1 MTVFNTFWK
10 IIKKYKG
17 TIILY
22 TVMLIVFGG
31 LNTTTNDTGIEF
43 SSSKPDI
50 LIVNNDKYEG
60 ITKNL
65 VDYLTDNSNIID
77 IKDDESARDDAL
89 FYRDISYI
97 IYIPKNYRI
106 DTLNGKNVELEIK
119 KVDTYDAALTEMM
132 LSRYIET
139 QNIYLKTKISENEL
153 INNINESLK
162 NKTNVEIISKLNTDK
177 LTSITRYFNFASYSI
192 MAVTIYIICLVI
204 TSFHEQSVNKRII
217 ISSMNY
223 KKHNRL
229 LLLSSSIYAIV
240 VWILY
245 TLLGFIILGNELFS
259 IRGLLFIGNEFVF
272 TMSCL
277 TLSLLI
283 SSLVSSKVAVSGIVN
298 VVALGSAFLCGAFI
312 PLEWLPSS
320 VIKIAHILPAYY
332 FISSNETIKTLEII
346 NTSTLH
352 TVFINTAVILA
363 FTILFTIIN
372 NIVIKKKR
380 VIA

>member
-1 MTVFNTFWK
+1 MTVFSTFWK
-10 IIKKYKG
+10 VINKYKG

-31 LNTTTNDTGIEF
+31 VNMTTNDTGVDF
-43 SSSKPDI
+43 TSTKPDI
-50 LIVNNDKYEG
+50 LIVNNDKDSE

-65 VDYLTDNSNIID
+65 VKYMSDSANIVSVKDN
-77 IKDDESARDDAL
+77 EEARDDAL

-97 IYIPKNYRI
+97 IYIPKDYGI

-119 KVDTYDAALTEMM
+119 KVDTYDAALAEMM
-132 LSRYIET
+132 LSRYVET
-139 QNIYLKTKISENEL
+139 QNIYLKTNISESEL

-162 NKTNVEIISKLNTDK
+162 DKTNVEIVSKLNTDK
-177 LTSITRYFNFASYSI
+177 LTKVSRYFNFASYSI

-223 KKHNRL
+223 KEHNRL
-229 LLLSSSIYAIV
+229 LLLANSVYALV
-240 VWILY
+240 VWLLY
-245 TLLGFIILGNELFS
+245 TILGFVILGNELFTL
-259 IRGLLFIGNEFVF
+259 RGLLFIGNEFIF
-272 TMSCL
+272 TFCCL

-283 SSLVSSKVAVSGIVN
+283 SSLCYSKVAVSGIVN

-312 PLEWLPSS
+312 PLEMLPSS
-320 VIKIAHILPAYY
+320 VIKIAHILPTYY
-332 FISSNETIKTLEII
+332 FINSNEILKSLEVI
-346 NTSTLH
+346 NISNLH
-352 TVFINTAVILA
+352 EVFINTIIMLL
-363 FTILFTIIN
+363 FSILFIIIN
-372 NIVIKKKR
+372 NIVTKKKR

>member
-1 MTVFNTFWK
+1 M
-10 IIKKYKG
+10 
-17 TIILY
+17 
-22 TVMLIVFGG
+22 
-31 LNTTTNDTGIEF
+31 
-43 SSSKPDI
+43 
-50 LIVNNDKYEG
+50 
-60 ITKNL
+60 
-65 VDYLTDNSNIID
+65 ID

-240 VWILY
+240 VWGLY

>member
-1 MTVFNTFWK
+1 MTVFSTFWK
-10 IIKKYKG
+10 VINKYKG

-31 LNTTTNDTGIEF
+31 VNMTTNDTGVDF
-43 SSSKPDI
+43 TSTKPDI
-50 LIVNNDKYEG
+50 LIVNNDKDSE

-65 VDYLTDNSNIID
+65 VKYMSDSANIVSVKDN
-77 IKDDESARDDAL
+77 EEARDDAL

-97 IYIPKNYRI
+97 IYIPKDYGI

-119 KVDTYDAALTEMM
+119 KVDTYDAALAEMM
-132 LSRYIET
+132 LSRYVET
-139 QNIYLKTKISENEL
+139 QNIYLKTNISESEL

-162 NKTNVEIISKLNTDK
+162 DKTNVEIVSKLNTDK
-177 LTSITRYFNFASYSI
+177 LTKVSRYFNFASYSI

-223 KKHNRL
+223 KEHNKL
-229 LLLSSSIYAIV
+229 LLLASSVYALV
-240 VWILY
+240 VWLLY
-245 TLLGFIILGNELFS
+245 TILGFVILGNELFTL
-259 IRGLLFIGNEFVF
+259 RGLLFIGNEFIF
-272 TMSCL
+272 TFCCL

-283 SSLVSSKVAVSGIVN
+283 SSLCYSKVAVSGIVN

-312 PLEWLPSS
+312 PLEMLPSS
-320 VIKIAHILPAYY
+320 VIKIAHILPTYY
-332 FISSNETIKTLEII
+332 FINSNEILKSLEVI
-346 NTSTLH
+346 NISNLH
-352 TVFINTAVILA
+352 EVFINTIIMLL
-363 FTILFTIIN
+363 FSILFIIIN
-372 NIVIKKKR
+372 NIVTKKKR

>member
-65 VDYLTDNSNIID
+65 VDYLTDNSNMID

-352 TVFINTAVILA
+352 IVFINTAVILA

>member
-1 MTVFNTFWK
+1 MTVFSTFWK
-10 IIKKYKG
+10 VINKYKG

-31 LNTTTNDTGIEF
+31 VNMTTNDTGVDF
-43 SSSKPDI
+43 TSSKPDI
-50 LIVNNDKYEG
+50 LIVNNDKDSE

-65 VDYLTDNSNIID
+65 VKYMSDNSNVVSV
-77 IKDDESARDDAL
+77 KNNEEARDDAL
-89 FYRDISYI
+89 FYRDVSYI
-97 IYIPKNYRI
+97 IYIPKNYGNNI
-106 DTLNGKNVELEIK
+106 LNGKNVELEIK
-119 KVDTYDAALTEMM
+119 KVDTYDSALAEMM

-139 QNIYLKTKISENEL
+139 QNIYLKTNISENEL

-162 NKTNVEIISKLNTDK
+162 NKTNVEIVSKLNSDK
-177 LTSITRYFNFASYSI
+177 LTKVSRYFNFASYSI

-223 KKHNRL
+223 KEHNRL
-229 LLLSSSIYAIV
+229 LLLSSSVYALV

-245 TLLGFIILGNELFS
+245 TILGFIILGSELFTL
-259 IRGLLFIGNEFVF
+259 RGLLFIGNEFIF
-272 TMSCL
+272 TFCCL

-283 SSLVSSKVAVSGIVN
+283 SSLCYSKVAVSGIVN

-312 PLEWLPSS
+312 PPEMLPSS
-320 VIKIAHILPAYY
+320 VIKIAHILPTYY
-332 FISSNETIKTLEII
+332 FINSNEILKSLEVI
-346 NTSTLH
+346 NMSNLH
-352 TVFINTAVILA
+352 SVFINTIIMLL
-363 FTILFTIIN
+363 FSILFIIIN
-372 NIVIKKKR
+372 NIVTKKKR

>member
-1 MTVFNTFWK
+1 MTVFSTFWK
-10 IIKKYKG
+10 VINKYKG

-31 LNTTTNDTGIEF
+31 VNMTTNDTGVDF
-43 SSSKPDI
+43 TSSKPDI
-50 LIVNNDKYEG
+50 LIVNNDKDSE

-65 VDYLTDNSNIID
+65 VKYMSDNSNVVSV
-77 IKDDESARDDAL
+77 KNNEEARDDAL
-89 FYRDISYI
+89 FYRDVSYI
-97 IYIPKNYRI
+97 IYIPKDYGNNI
-106 DTLNGKNVELEIK
+106 LNGKNVELEIK
-119 KVDTYDAALTEMM
+119 KVDTYDAALAEMM

-139 QNIYLKTKISENEL
+139 QNIYLKTNISENEL

-162 NKTNVEIISKLNTDK
+162 NKTNVEIVSKLNSDK
-177 LTSITRYFNFASYSI
+177 LTKVSRYFNFASYSI

-223 KKHNRL
+223 KEHNRL
-229 LLLSSSIYAIV
+229 LLLSSSVYALV

-245 TLLGFIILGNELFS
+245 TILGFIILGSELFTL
-259 IRGLLFIGNEFVF
+259 RGLLFIGNEFIF
-272 TMSCL
+272 TFCCL

-283 SSLVSSKVAVSGIVN
+283 SSLCYSKVAVSGIVN

-312 PLEWLPSS
+312 PPEMLPSS
-320 VIKIAHILPAYY
+320 VIKIAHILPTYY
-332 FISSNETIKTLEII
+332 FINSNEILKSLEVI
-346 NTSTLH
+346 NMSNLH
-352 TVFINTAVILA
+352 SVFINTIIMLL
-363 FTILFTIIN
+363 FSILFIIIN
-372 NIVIKKKR
+372 NIVTKKKR

>member
-65 VDYLTDNSNIID
+65 VDYLTDNSNVID

-97 IYIPKNYRI
+97 IYIPKNYRA
-106 DTLNGKNVELEIK
+106 DTLNGKTVELEIK

>member
-1 MTVFNTFWK
+1 MTVFSTFWK
-10 IIKKYKG
+10 VINKYKG

-31 LNTTTNDTGIEF
+31 VNMTTNDTGVDF
-43 SSSKPDI
+43 TSSKPDI
-50 LIVNNDKYEG
+50 LIVNNDKDSE

-65 VDYLTDNSNIID
+65 VKYMSDNSNIVSV
-77 IKDDESARDDAL
+77 KDNEEARDDAL
-89 FYRDISYI
+89 FYRDVSYI
-97 IYIPKNYRI
+97 IYIPKNYGNNI
-106 DTLNGKNVELEIK
+106 LNGKNVELEIK
-119 KVDTYDAALTEMM
+119 KVDTYDAALAEMM

-139 QNIYLKTKISENEL
+139 QNIYLKTNISESEL

-162 NKTNVEIISKLNTDK
+162 NKTNVEIVSKLNSDK
-177 LTSITRYFNFASYSI
+177 LTKVSRYFNFASYSI

-223 KKHNRL
+223 KEHNRL
-229 LLLSSSIYAIV
+229 LLLASSVYALV

-245 TLLGFIILGNELFS
+245 TILGFIILGSELFTL
-259 IRGLLFIGNEFVF
+259 RGLLFIGNEFIF
-272 TMSCL
+272 TFCSL

-283 SSLVSSKVAVSGIVN
+283 SSLCYSKVAVSGIVN

-312 PLEWLPSS
+312 PPEMLPSS
-320 VIKIAHILPAYY
+320 VIKIAHILPTYY
-332 FISSNETIKTLEII
+332 FINSNEILKSLEVI
-346 NTSTLH
+346 NMNNLH
-352 TVFINTAVILA
+352 SVFINTIIMLL
-363 FTILFTIIN
+363 FSILFIIIN
-372 NIVIKKKR
+372 NIVTKKKR

>member
-65 VDYLTDNSNIID
+65 VDYLTDNSNVID

-139 QNIYLKTKISENEL
+139 QNIYLKTNINENEL

-177 LTSITRYFNFASYSI
+177 LTSITRYFNFSSYSI

-352 TVFINTAVILA
+352 IVFINTAVILA

>member
-1 MTVFNTFWK
+1 MTVFSTFWK
-10 IIKKYKG
+10 VINKYKG

-31 LNTTTNDTGIEF
+31 VNMTTNDTGVDF
-43 SSSKPDI
+43 TSTKPDI
-50 LIVNNDKYEG
+50 LIVNNDKDSE

-65 VDYLTDNSNIID
+65 VKYMSDNANIVSV
-77 IKDDESARDDAL
+77 KDNEEARDDAL

-97 IYIPKNYRI
+97 IYIPKDYGI
-106 DTLNGKNVELEIK
+106 DTLNDKDVELEIK
-119 KVDTYDAALTEMM
+119 KVDTYDAALAEMM

-139 QNIYLKTKISENEL
+139 QNIYLKTNISESEL

-162 NKTNVEIISKLNTDK
+162 DKTNVEIVSKLNTDK
-177 LTSITRYFNFASYSI
+177 LTKVSRYFNFASYSI

-223 KKHNRL
+223 KEHNRL
-229 LLLSSSIYAIV
+229 LLLASSVYALV
-240 VWILY
+240 VWLLY
-245 TLLGFIILGNELFS
+245 TILGFIILGSELFTL
-259 IRGLLFIGNEFVF
+259 RGLLFIENEFIF
-272 TMSCL
+272 TFCCL

-283 SSLVSSKVAVSGIVN
+283 SSLCYSKVAVSGIVN

-312 PLEWLPSS
+312 PLEMLPSS
-320 VIKIAHILPAYY
+320 VIKIAHILPTYY
-332 FISSNETIKTLEII
+332 FINSNEILKSLEVI
-346 NTSTLH
+346 NISNLH
-352 TVFINTAVILA
+352 DIFINTIIILL
-363 FTILFTIIN
+363 FSILFIIIN
-372 NIVIKKKR
+372 NIVTKKKR

>member
-1 MTVFNTFWK
+1 MTVFSTFWK
-10 IIKKYKG
+10 VINKYKG

-31 LNTTTNDTGIEF
+31 VNMTTNDTGIDF
-43 SSSKPDI
+43 TSTKPDI
-50 LIVNNDKYEG
+50 LIVNNDKDSE

-65 VDYLTDNSNIID
+65 VKYMSDNANIVSV
-77 IKDDESARDDAL
+77 KDNEEARDDAL

-97 IYIPKNYRI
+97 IYIPKNYGI

-119 KVDTYDAALTEMM
+119 KVDTYDAALAEMM
-132 LSRYIET
+132 LSRYVET
-139 QNIYLKTKISENEL
+139 QNIYLKTNISESEL

-162 NKTNVEIISKLNTDK
+162 DKTNVEIVSKLNTDK
-177 LTSITRYFNFASYSI
+177 LTKVSRYFNFASYSI

-223 KKHNRL
+223 KEHNRL
-229 LLLSSSIYAIV
+229 LLLASSVYALV
-240 VWILY
+240 VWLLY
-245 TLLGFIILGNELFS
+245 TILGFVILGNELFTL
-259 IRGLLFIGNEFVF
+259 RGLLFIGNEFIF
-272 TMSCL
+272 TFCCL

-283 SSLVSSKVAVSGIVN
+283 SSLCYSKVAVSGIVN

-312 PLEWLPSS
+312 PLEMLPSS
-320 VIKIAHILPAYY
+320 VIKIAHILPTYY
-332 FISSNETIKTLEII
+332 FINSNEILKSLEVI
-346 NTSTLH
+346 NISNLH
-352 TVFINTAVILA
+352 EVFINTIIMLL
-363 FTILFTIIN
+363 FSILFIIIN
-372 NIVIKKKR
+372 NIVTKKKR

>member
-22 TVMLIVFGG
+22 TGMLIVFGG

-65 VDYLTDNSNIID
+65 VDYLTDNSNMID

>member
-1 MTVFNTFWK
+1 MTVFSTFWK
-10 IIKKYKG
+10 VINKYKG

-31 LNTTTNDTGIEF
+31 VNMTTNDTGVDF
-43 SSSKPDI
+43 TSSKPDI
-50 LIVNNDKYEG
+50 LIVNNDKDSE

-65 VDYLTDNSNIID
+65 VKYMSDNANIVSV
-77 IKDDESARDDAL
+77 KDNEEARDDAL
-89 FYRDISYI
+89 FYRDVSYI
-97 IYIPKNYRI
+97 IYIPKNYGNNI
-106 DTLNGKNVELEIK
+106 LNGKNVELEIK
-119 KVDTYDAALTEMM
+119 KVDTYDAALAEMM

-139 QNIYLKTKISENEL
+139 QNIYLKTNISENEL

-162 NKTNVEIISKLNTDK
+162 NKTNVEIVSKLNSDK
-177 LTSITRYFNFASYSI
+177 LTKVSRYFNFASYSI

-223 KKHNRL
+223 KEHNRL
-229 LLLSSSIYAIV
+229 LLLSSSVYALV

-245 TLLGFIILGNELFS
+245 TILGFIILGSELFTL
-259 IRGLLFIGNEFVF
+259 RGLLFIGNEFIF
-272 TMSCL
+272 TFCCL

-283 SSLVSSKVAVSGIVN
+283 SSLCYSKVAVSGIVN

-312 PLEWLPSS
+312 PPEMLPSS
-320 VIKIAHILPAYY
+320 VIKFAHILPTYY
-332 FISSNETIKTLEII
+332 FINSNEILKSLEVI
-346 NTSTLH
+346 NMSNLYS
-352 TVFINTAVILA
+352 VFINTIIMLL
-363 FTILFTIIN
+363 FSILFIIIN
-372 NIVIKKKR
+372 NIVTKKKR

>member
-1 MTVFNTFWK
+1 MTVFSTFWK
-10 IIKKYKG
+10 VINKYKG

-31 LNTTTNDTGIEF
+31 VNMTTNDTGVDF
-43 SSSKPDI
+43 TSTKPDI
-50 LIVNNDKYEG
+50 LIVNNDKDSE

-65 VDYLTDNSNIID
+65 VKYMSDNANIVSV
-77 IKDDESARDDAL
+77 KDNEEARDDAL

-97 IYIPKNYRI
+97 IYIPKNYGI

-119 KVDTYDAALTEMM
+119 KVDTYDAALAEMM
-132 LSRYIET
+132 LSRYVET
-139 QNIYLKTKISENEL
+139 QNIYLKTNISESEL

-162 NKTNVEIISKLNTDK
+162 DKTNVEIVSKLNTDK
-177 LTSITRYFNFASYSI
+177 LTKVSRYFNFASYSI

-223 KKHNRL
+223 KEHNRL
-229 LLLSSSIYAIV
+229 LLLASSVYALV
-240 VWILY
+240 VWLLY
-245 TLLGFIILGNELFS
+245 TILGFVILGNELFTL
-259 IRGLLFIGNEFVF
+259 RGLLFIGNEFIF
-272 TMSCL
+272 TFCCL

-283 SSLVSSKVAVSGIVN
+283 SSLCYSKVAVSGIVN

-312 PLEWLPSS
+312 PLEMLPSS
-320 VIKIAHILPAYY
+320 VIKIAHILPTYY
-332 FISSNETIKTLEII
+332 FINSNEILKSLEVI
-346 NTSTLH
+346 NISNLH
-352 TVFINTAVILA
+352 EVFINTIIMLL
-363 FTILFTIIN
+363 FSILFIIIN
-372 NIVIKKKR
+372 NIVTKKKR

>member
-1 MTVFNTFWK
+1 MTVFSTFWK
-10 IIKKYKG
+10 VINKYKG

-31 LNTTTNDTGIEF
+31 VNMTTNDTGVDF
-43 SSSKPDI
+43 TSTKPDI
-50 LIVNNDKYEG
+50 LIVNNDKDSE

-65 VDYLTDNSNIID
+65 VKYMSDSANIVSVKDN
-77 IKDDESARDDAL
+77 EEARDDAL

-97 IYIPKNYRI
+97 IYIPKDYGI

-119 KVDTYDAALTEMM
+119 KVDTYDAALAEMM
-132 LSRYIET
+132 LSRYVET
-139 QNIYLKTKISENEL
+139 QNIYLKTNISESEL

-162 NKTNVEIISKLNTDK
+162 DKTNVEIVSKLNTDK
-177 LTSITRYFNFASYSI
+177 LTKVSRYFNFASYSI

-223 KKHNRL
+223 KEHNKL
-229 LLLSSSIYAIV
+229 LLLASSVYALV
-240 VWILY
+240 VWLLY
-245 TLLGFIILGNELFS
+245 TILGFVILGNELFTL
-259 IRGLLFIGNEFVF
+259 RGLLFIGNEFIF
-272 TMSCL
+272 TFCCL

-283 SSLVSSKVAVSGIVN
+283 SSLCYSKVAVSGIVN

-312 PLEWLPSS
+312 PLEMLPSS
-320 VIKIAHILPAYY
+320 VIKIAHILPTYY
-332 FISSNETIKTLEII
+332 FINSNEILKSLEVI
-346 NTSTLH
+346 NISNLH
-352 TVFINTAVILA
+352 DIFINTIIILL
-363 FTILFTIIN
+363 FSILFIIIN
-372 NIVIKKKR
+372 NIVTKKKR

>member
-1 MTVFNTFWK
+1 MTVFSTFWK
-10 IIKKYKG
+10 VINKYKG

-31 LNTTTNDTGIEF
+31 VNMTTNDTGVDF
-43 SSSKPDI
+43 TSSKPDI
-50 LIVNNDKYEG
+50 LIVNNDKDSE

-65 VDYLTDNSNIID
+65 VKYMSDNANIVSV
-77 IKDDESARDDAL
+77 KDNEEARDDAL

-97 IYIPKNYRI
+97 IYIPKNYGN
-106 DTLNGKNVELEIK
+106 DTLNGKNIELEIK
-119 KVDTYDAALTEMM
+119 KVDTYNSALAEMM

-139 QNIYLKTKISENEL
+139 QNIYLKTNISESEL

-162 NKTNVEIISKLNTDK
+162 NKTNVEIVSKLNSDE
-177 LTSITRYFNFASYSI
+177 LTKVSRYFNFASYSI

-223 KKHNRL
+223 KEHNRL
-229 LLLSSSIYAIV
+229 LLLSSSVYALV

-245 TLLGFIILGNELFS
+245 TILGFIILGSELFTL
-259 IRGLLFIGNEFVF
+259 RGLLFIGNEFIF
-272 TMSCL
+272 TFCCL

-283 SSLVSSKVAVSGIVN
+283 SSLCYSKVAVSGIVN

-312 PLEWLPSS
+312 PPEMLPSS
-320 VIKIAHILPAYY
+320 VIKIAHILPTYY
-332 FISSNETIKTLEII
+332 FISSNEILKSLEVI
-346 NTSTLH
+346 NMSNLH
-352 TVFINTAVILA
+352 SVFINTIIMLL
-363 FTILFTIIN
+363 FSILFIIIN
-372 NIVIKKKR
+372 NIVTKKKR
-380 VIA
+380 IIA